1 MKLGNKIQFGVNA
14 VVAGQKKSVVN
25 AMPQLIVN
33 STQGKFSITSPVS
46 KALGVAVGENVMF
59 LNNIQ
64 GVENAIQARL
74 DDVVNYANENGID
87 IETREGQ
94 DALLNAFTQ
103 WYRESEQMPAFRSW
117 ENPYASFVDPI
128 YSLAENP
135 VQNAF
140 LLYNLGNMGTV
151 FNGLD
156 RVRDVTST
164 SGVLL
169 LGGLKSAL
177 NSDKTPS
184 NYRMEDQI
192 QLKFEQNKKTAG
204 AMNYYDL
211 NTNSTQ
217 SQLKSSLTYDE
228 SMAFNDLMNSN
239 NLGAVTD
246 VASERFQN
254 IIALE
259 QTKMNNYI
267 SNNDTFIERLGTY
280 KTTQISDNYVSN
292 DYFYNL
298 AVAKQSIGYSL
309 ESLEKEKI
317 SNYQMNSS
325 LSPSVSYDTLRNRYF
340 GGKINSKVTS
350 TIYTGT
356 NSNKKY

>member
-1 MKLGNKIQFGVNA
+1 
-14 VVAGQKKSVVN
+14 
-25 AMPQLIVN
+25 
-33 STQGKFSITSPVS
+33 
-46 KALGVAVGENVMF
+46 
-59 LNNIQ
+59 
-64 GVENAIQARL
+64 
-74 DDVVNYANENGID
+74 
-87 IETREGQ
+87 
-94 DALLNAFTQ
+94 
-103 WYRESEQMPAFRSW
+103 
-117 ENPYASFVDPI
+117 
-128 YSLAENP
+128 
-135 VQNAF
+135 
-140 LLYNLGNMGTV
+140 
-151 FNGLD
+151 
-156 RVRDVTST
+156 
-164 SGVLL
+164 
-169 LGGLKSAL
+169 
-177 NSDKTPS
+177 
-184 NYRMEDQI
+184 
-192 QLKFEQNKKTAG
+192 
-204 AMNYYDL
+204 MNYYDL
-211 NTNSTQ
+211 NTSSTQ

-228 SMAFNDLMNSN
+228 SIAFNDLMNSN